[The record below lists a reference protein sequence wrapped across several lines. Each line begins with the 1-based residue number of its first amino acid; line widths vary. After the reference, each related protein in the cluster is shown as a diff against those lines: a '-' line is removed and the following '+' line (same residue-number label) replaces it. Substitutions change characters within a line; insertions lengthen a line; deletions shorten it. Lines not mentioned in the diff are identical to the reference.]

1 MFDYSFFN
9 YILKKRK
16 SNHYIGFVKAEIA
29 KRLIDKLSFI
39 KLKPKIIYIE
49 GDFPDQQIISLK
61 NAYPNAY
68 ISNNLTLQTDLILSN
83 CKLHLTDSIH
93 SRLIQFH
100 SALSQ
105 NGIFLFTTFG
115 STTLIEIKEI
125 WRLIDIHPHINQMMN
140 LYNLGDTLLKC
151 NFKIPV
157 VDAENLYF
165 RYETIAALIS
175 DIRQL
180 KEPLSDTK
188 MRKTF
193 TGKKLW
199 AKFLQGMK
207 KNDLTI
213 HYEIIYG
220 YAKNNSKCIATKKD
234 KNTAIISIDSLKKSV
249 FNKVLK

>member
-1 MFDYSFFN
+1 MFDYSLFN
-9 YILKKRK
+9 SILKKRN
-16 SNHYIGFVKAEIA
+16 SNNYVGFVKAEIA

-49 GDFPDQQIISLK
+49 GDFPEQQIISLK

-68 ISNNLTLQTDLILSN
+68 ISNNLTLQTDLIVSN
-83 CKLHLTDSIH
+83 CNLHLTDSINR
-93 SRLIQFH
+93 RLIQFH
-100 SALSQ
+100 SALSK
-105 NGIFLFTTFG
+105 NGTFLFTTFG

-125 WRLIDIHPHINQMMN
+125 WRLLDIHSHINQMIN
-140 LYNLGDTLLKC
+140 LHDLGDILLKC

-165 RYETIAALIS
+165 RYKTISALIS

-193 TGKKLW
+193 TSKKLW
-199 AKFLQGMK
+199 AQFLKEMN

-220 YAKNNSKCIATKKD
+220 YAINNNRCISTKKD
-234 KNTAIISIDSLKKSV
+234 KNTAIIGLDSLKKI
-249 FNKVLK
+249 L